1 MCPTQANPVDNLIE
15 LHLPLWHRDTEK
27 GNEQSYT
34 PRRNLV
40 GVLVDVLGSIALI
53 VVFIIIHGRALA
65 PVTRRS

>member
-15 LHLPLWHRDTEK
+15 LHLPLWHRDTKK

-40 GVLVDVLGSIALI
+40 GVLVGVPGSITLSI
-53 VVFIIIHGRALA
+53 VFIIHGGALA
-65 PVTRRS
+65 PII